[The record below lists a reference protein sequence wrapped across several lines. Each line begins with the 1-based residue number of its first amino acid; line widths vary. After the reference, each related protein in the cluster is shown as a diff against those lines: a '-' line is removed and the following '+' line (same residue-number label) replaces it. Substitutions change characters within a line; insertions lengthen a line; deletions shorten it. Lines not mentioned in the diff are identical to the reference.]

1 MNESDSGASG
11 RGALAELKEA
21 VTNLFEQVVGLGPD
35 LGLAREFPRHELR
48 VEDDGFRVQ
57 VELPGIRRDEIDVSV
72 SGRTLS
78 ISSRRERFEPPE
90 GARVLRSERPPG
102 KYELALRLPAEVDP
116 LAVVARMQ
124 DGVLDVRLPKPSVRG
139 RSVRV
144 EGTEAE
150 AKEPAAEEMPA
161 AEEKP
166 AAEERPTQQMPWE
179 EGPQTPTGEGEGGG
193 TQRG

>member
-1 MNESDSGASG
+1 M
-11 RGALAELKEA
+11 
-21 VTNLFEQVVGLGPD
+21 
-35 LGLAREFPRHELR
+35 
-48 VEDDGFRVQ
+48 
-57 VELPGIRRDEIDVSV
+57 
-72 SGRTLS
+72 
-78 ISSRRERFEPPE
+78 
-90 GARVLRSERPPG
+90 
-102 KYELALRLPAEVDP
+102 ALRLPAEVDP